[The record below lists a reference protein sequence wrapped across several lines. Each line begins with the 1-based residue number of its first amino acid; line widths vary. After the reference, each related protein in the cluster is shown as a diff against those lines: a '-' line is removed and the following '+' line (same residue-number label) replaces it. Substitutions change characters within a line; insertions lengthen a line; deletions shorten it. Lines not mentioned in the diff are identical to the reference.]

1 MNINSNNIVVFP
13 SVNRSVVG
21 TTHKEAV
28 QFTELNVTQIINR
41 IVDRDSF
48 IVKVSDVVDNKVDIT
63 INIFGYYFDIKQLDL
78 SSFSTS
84 VYAYVDILNKVD
96 GVTISYNLVGED
108 SNDVFTGLNIV
119 STVPSNTDATKTR
132 YSLLLFTKTNNVWS
146 VNEDALIK
154 FGQASL
160 DNIDLGVI

>member
-48 IVKVSDVVDNKVDIT
+48 IVKVSNVVDNKVDIT

-119 STVPSNTDATKTR
+119 STVPSNTDVTKTR